1 VFADHRPLSPG
12 DTAGSE
18 QVTAFLRTTFEML
31 PDFKI
36 EVLVLANEGDTY
48 LARDTYDGHAAE
60 GGGEALMQWWV
71 VDTLRDGLLAR
82 EDIYA
87 TEEEARAEF
96 GRRTRG

>member
-1 VFADHRPLSPG
+1 
-12 DTAGSE
+12 
-18 QVTAFLRTTFEML
+18 M
-31 PDFKI
+31 
-36 EVLVLANEGDTY
+36 LVLEQAGDTY
-48 LARDTYDGHAAE
+48 LARDTYAGHAAN

-96 GRRTRG
+96 TRVTRVGPVSG